1 MTDTAVDQGQPAVE
15 GDRSTRAAVATM
27 YRLTTGHRASIT
39 VATLLTLVGSALG
52 LAQPLVAKQVV
63 DASGRG
69 QVLWPLLLLLA
80 GLFVTEA
87 ATGAVGRFVLERMGE
102 GVVRGLRHSLV
113 GRLLR
118 LEMKEYDRHRSGDL
132 ISRVTADTT
141 LLREVVSQALVDL
154 VTGALVAAG
163 AIVLMLWIDPLLLLL
178 VAFTVAAA
186 AVIVASL
193 LKGIRA
199 ASERMQTSVGAI
211 AADLER
217 ALGALPMVRVHRA
230 EDREAARIGER
241 VEAAYSAGVRTAK
254 LASVMSPAVE
264 LAVQGS
270 FLIVLVIGGLRVN
283 GHTNSLGDLVA
294 FLLYASYLVLPLSSV
309 FRAVGLIQRGMGAY
323 QRIEQALSLPAE
335 PSQAQTPAARA
346 RTREAARQT
355 VSYEE
360 PALALRNL
368 SFGYDPDRPVLR
380 GVSFTVPHRQ
390 QTALV
395 GRSGAGKSTI
405 FALIARFHEPDSG
418 TLLFDGMP
426 AAELSR
432 TACRE
437 RIAVV
442 DQNTH
447 VVHGTLWDNITY
459 ATPDATQAE
468 VQHVVELAQL
478 EGVVRRLPGGL
489 SGMLGER
496 GGTLSAGERQRVA
509 LARALLARPSILL
522 LDEPTSH
529 LDTINETALTTVMKD
544 VARECALLVI
554 AHRLS
559 TVQHADQIVVLD
571 NGRTTAQGRHQE
583 LLTSSPIYRELAA
596 GQMLRPA
603 GAQTSPVTTVRPH
616 PRHPL

>member
-1 MTDTAVDQGQPAVE
+1 MIDTAVVDQGPSGVE

-27 YRLTTGHRASIT
+27 YRLTADRRASLLIAT
-39 VATLLTLVGSALG
+39 VLTLFGSGLG

-80 GLFVTEA
+80 VLFVSEA

-102 GVVRGLRHSLV
+102 GVVRGLRHSLI

-118 LEMKEYDRHRSGDL
+118 LEMREYDRHRSGDL

-154 VTGALVAAG
+154 VTGALAAAG
-163 AIVLMLWIDPLLLLL
+163 AIVLMVWIDPLLLLL
-178 VAFTVAAA
+178 VAATVAAA

-199 ASERMQTSVGAI
+199 ASERMQTAVGSI

-217 ALGALPMVRVHRA
+217 ALGAIPMVRVHRA
-230 EDREAARIGER
+230 EDREAAHIGER
-241 VEAAYSAGVRTAK
+241 VDAAYTAGVRTAK

-283 GHTNSLGDLVA
+283 GHANSLGDLVA
-294 FLLYASYLVLPLSSV
+294 FLLYASYLVLPLSST
-309 FRAVGLIQRGMGAY
+309 FRAAGLIQRGMGAY
-323 QRIEQALSLPAE
+323 QRIEQVMSLPAE
-335 PSQAQTPAARA
+335 PHQQTPTVRACTDEPARRSA
-346 RTREAARQT
+346 LYQG
-355 VSYEE
+355 

-368 SFGYDPDRPVLR
+368 TFGYDPDRPVLH
-380 GVSFTVPHRQ
+380 GVTFDVPHRQ

-395 GRSGAGKSTI
+395 GLSGTGKSTI
-405 FALIARFHEPDSG
+405 FALIARFYEPDSG
-418 TLLFDGMP
+418 TLLFDGVP
-426 AAELSR
+426 ATELSR
-432 TACRE
+432 TACRR
-437 RIAVV
+437 RIAIV

-459 ATPDATQAE
+459 AIPDATEAE
-468 VQHVVELAQL
+468 VRRVVELAQL
-478 EGVVRRLPGGL
+478 EEVVRQLPGGL
-489 SGMLGER
+489 SGILGER
-496 GGTLSAGERQRVA
+496 GSTLSGGERQRVA
-509 LARALLARPSILL
+509 LARALLAQPSLLL

-529 LDTINETALTTVMKD
+529 LDAVNEAALTAAMKD
-544 VARECALLVI
+544 VARECAVLTI

-559 TVQHADQIVVLD
+559 TVQHVDRIIVLD
-571 NGRTTAQGRHQE
+571 GGRAVACGRHEQ
-583 LLTSSPIYRELAA
+583 LLTSSSTYRALAA
-596 GQMLRPA
+596 GQILRPA
-603 GAQTSPVTTVRPH
+603 GARTSADATARPH
-616 PRHPL
+616 SRRLL